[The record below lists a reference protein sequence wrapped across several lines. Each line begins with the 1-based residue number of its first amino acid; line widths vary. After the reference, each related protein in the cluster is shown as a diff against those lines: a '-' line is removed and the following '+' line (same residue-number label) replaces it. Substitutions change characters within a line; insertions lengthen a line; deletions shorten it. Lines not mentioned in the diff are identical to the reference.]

1 MKGLEVGCNDYMTKP
16 VSKHELLARIAT
28 QLRVQSV
35 WRLEMERDVHEQVP
49 CFFGGQGSQFPRS
62 LCSQLQSLGSS
73 GCGVNLLIGPSQE
86 SAASSCAL

>member
-49 CFFGGQGSQFPRS
+49 CLFGGSRLAISS
-62 LCSQLQSLGSS
+62 LASS
-73 GCGVNLLIGPSQE
+73 P
-86 SAASSCAL
+86 AASRWEALDAA